1 MCDGCGCGRSGRDW
15 FLLCVLQQVV
25 VPVCAN
31 KVGYLEKNKKQKRT
45 QKRVG
50 LGESETEQFK
60 NELKKK
66 NKNELKKKTK
76 KQTTHVSLMLGRC
89 VTNAWQMTRFQRGHL
104 MFKIPP
110 GRDLFCGV
118 KFCWW
123 LCPGQRLRNRT
134 SSASSF
140 RPTPSIKL
148 KLCVHRAPIPNPSPK
163 HLCSRSCFGLRL

>member
-1 MCDGCGCGRSGRDW
+1 MIS
-15 FLLCVLQQVV
+15 LLQTKWGIL
-25 VPVCAN
+25 
-31 KVGYLEKNKKQKRT
+31 KKIKKQKRTQKRT

-50 LGESETEQFK
+50 LGEPETEQFK

-66 NKNELKKKTK
+66 TKMNSRKKQKI
-76 KQTTHVSLMLGRC
+76 QTTHVSLMLGRC
-89 VTNAWQMTRFQRGHL
+89 VTNAWEMTRFQRGHL

-118 KFCWW
+118 KFCW

-140 RPTPSIKL
+140 RSTPSMKL

>member
-1 MCDGCGCGRSGRDW
+1 MIS
-15 FLLCVLQQVV
+15 LLQTKWGIL
-25 VPVCAN
+25 
-31 KVGYLEKNKKQKRT
+31 KKIKKQKRTQKRT

-50 LGESETEQFK
+50 LGEPETEQFK

-66 NKNELKKKTK
+66 TKMNSRKKQKI
-76 KQTTHVSLMLGRC
+76 QTTHVSLMLGRC
-89 VTNAWQMTRFQRGHL
+89 VTNAWEMTRFQRGHL

-118 KFCWW
+118 KFCW
-123 LCPGQRLRNRT
+123 LCLGQRLRNRT

-140 RPTPSIKL
+140 RSTPSMKL

>member
-1 MCDGCGCGRSGRDW
+1 MIS
-15 FLLCVLQQVV
+15 LLQTKWGIL
-25 VPVCAN
+25 
-31 KVGYLEKNKKQKRT
+31 KKLKKQKRTQKRT

-50 LGESETEQFK
+50 LGEPETEQFK

-66 NKNELKKKTK
+66 TKMNSRKKQKPKKK
-76 KQTTHVSLMLGRC
+76 TTHVSLMLGRC
-89 VTNAWQMTRFQRGHL
+89 VTSAWEMTRFQRGHL

-118 KFCWW
+118 KFCW

-140 RPTPSIKL
+140 RSTPSMKL